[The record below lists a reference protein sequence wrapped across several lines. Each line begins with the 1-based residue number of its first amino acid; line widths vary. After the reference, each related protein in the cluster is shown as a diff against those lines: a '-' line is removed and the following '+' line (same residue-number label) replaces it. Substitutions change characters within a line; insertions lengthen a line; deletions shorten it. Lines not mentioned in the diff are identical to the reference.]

1 MKNGGQPLIQIRKSL
16 KVRWY
21 RSPIEN
27 STLKELCL
35 RSNLKGFIQTLS
47 HIGLFIITGTLTSLC
62 FIWEEWVWFCLT
74 LWLHG
79 TIGVFFASATHELG
93 HGTVFKTQKLNIFFL
108 MHQQCKVFF
117 LGSVLAS
124 FFQYHIKFLV
134 LVFLVC

>member
-1 MKNGGQPLIQIRKSL
+1 MKNGGQPLIQIRKNL

-27 STLKELCL
+27 STLKGLCL
-35 RSNLKGFIQTLS
+35 RSNLKGFAQALS

-79 TIGVFFASATHELG
+79 TIGVFFASATSFH
-93 HGTVFKTQKLNIFFL
+93 KTRRIDVVANRLIAPN
-108 MHQQCKVFF
+108 C
-117 LGSVLAS
+117 AATE
-124 FFQYHIKFLV
+124 
-134 LVFLVC
+134 